1 MNAPDLSITSEITSD
16 GTVRQINEVL
26 QLSAGQPVHIEIN
39 SAGGEAFAGIAGF
52 NAIRQHG
59 RVTISVTGLAASAA
73 ATIALAGAT
82 IRMHRNSLMMI
93 HSASVITFGNAG
105 EHRKSTQ
112 VLDKLD
118 GEYTRLVAQVTGH
131 PEARVRAWLEA
142 ETWMTA
148 EEAVGLN
155 FADEIIETGDAEL
168 APVAKSQREL
178 LSKFRHVPDDLAA
191 MVQAGRSGPRQGAEL
206 ASVLTSAI
214 DGLASEDR
222 PEGQIIDEMAEA
234 AGIEAGTVRQI
245 LAGSIN
251 CPPIERL
258 EAFASVLDVSAETL
272 VEAGNRDG
280 CDYRNAEAA

>member
-1 MNAPDLSITSEITSD
+1 MISTDLSITGEITSD

-26 QLSAGQPVHIEIN
+26 LHSAGQPVHIEIN

-59 RVTISVTGLAASAA
+59 RVTISVTALAASAA

-82 IRMHRNSLMMI
+82 IRMHRNSMMMI
-93 HSASVITFGNAG
+93 HSASLITFGNSGA
-105 EHRKSTQ
+105 HRKSTQ

-148 EEAVGLN
+148 EEAVELN
-155 FADEIIETGDAEL
+155 FADEIIETGEADL
-168 APVAKSQREL
+168 VPVATSQRAL
-178 LSKFRHVPDDLAA
+178 LQQFRHVPGDLAA
-191 MVQAGRSGPRQGAEL
+191 LVRAGRSGPRQGAEL

-214 DGLASEDR
+214 NGLASEDQ
-222 PEGQIIDEMAEA
+222 PEGQIIDEMADA
-234 AGIEAGTVRQI
+234 AGIEPGTVRQI
-245 LAGSIN
+245 LDGSIN

-258 EAFASVLDVSAETL
+258 EAFASVLDVPVETL

-280 CDYRNAEAA
+280 CDYRNAESA